1 MSDTDIYS
9 YDSETGYS
17 ESPAEP
23 GLPGYAK
30 RQPITINSASA
41 LTDYQVKLT
50 ITYDSD
56 MQPDF
61 DDLRFTSADGT
72 TELSYWLESKT
83 DSTTAIVWVKV
94 PSLVS
99 GDNTL
104 YMYYAN
110 ASATTASNGDNT
122 FVFFDD
128 FLGSSIDTNKWSKSG
143 TITVADSIAIWSAG
157 SQLASIPTFGLD
169 YVIVYRAKIAMSI
182 HDTLI
187 DFKPVGDSA
196 IRFQPH
202 WPNNNVVNARIGKD
216 GVYDDYNIGSYS
228 FDYHT
233 YKIYRYFGH
242 NIFYVDGVFKLDYTG
257 TKINIDN
264 NGIRIYTGNN
274 NACWLDWTYI
284 RKYVESEPS
293 FLFGVEQNN

>member
-1 MSDTDIYS
+1 
-9 YDSETGYS
+9 
-17 ESPAEP
+17 
-23 GLPGYAK
+23 LPGYAK

-94 PSLVS
+94 PSLAS

-122 FVFFDD
+122 FLFFDHFD
-128 FLGSSIDTNKWSKSG
+128 ALPSATKWDITGTPAQGGSVVSIGSTTGSGYKRIQSKAKFGTNTAIRVLGIVSDYIASSNAEGFGYDTGSLNTIAMFLCGYPTANTLNAYTYSASNYEGVNLGTSDSNKWFVWDIMRNG
-143 TITVADSIAIWSAG
+143 TTN
-157 SQLASIPTFGLD
+157 
-169 YVIVYRAKIAMSI
+169 VI
-182 HDTLI
+182 
-187 DFKPVGDSA
+187 FK
-196 IRFQPH
+196 
-202 WPNNNVVNARIGKD
+202 KD
-216 GVYDDYNIGSYS
+216 GNIVATNSTHIPLLNSEVEIVSYTDDRWTS
-228 FDYHT
+228 
-233 YKIYRYFGH
+233 
-242 NIFYVDGVFKLDYTG
+242 
-257 TKINIDN
+257 
-264 NGIRIYTGNN
+264 
-274 NACWLDWTYI
+274 ADWI
-284 RKYVESEPS
+284 LVRKYVFAEPTSS
-293 FLFGVEQNN
+293 FGAEEIS